1 MSKKKT
7 PEAGADETNARKSPS
22 ALQVLFRVSRRL
34 NAEAIGRMRDTSK
47 ESGLRTA
54 HTMLLPHIDA
64 EGTRPSVL
72 AGRLGVTKQAVGQLV
87 DELVEMGFLERVR
100 DPADARA
107 RLVRFSKRG
116 RKSVSTGLDVLEA
129 MEAELSEKIGD
140 KRMIELRRA
149 LAALDALLAPSAE

>member
-1 MSKKKT
+1 
-7 PEAGADETNARKSPS
+7 
-22 ALQVLFRVSRRL
+22 
-34 NAEAIGRMRDTSK
+34 MRDTSK

-87 DELVEMGFLERVR
+87 DELVEMGFLERVH

-129 MEAELSEKIGD
+129 MEAELSEKIGE